1 MPTLQ
6 PVRRAV
12 AEDCNHAGRN
22 VNAAAPSRLYESWPL
37 LEKDRHFDL
46 GVLLSCA
53 VTDAVLPLAVGELG
67 VSHAGCWECDL
78 TDQSLFWSG
87 GVYDIFGLPRGAM
100 VARDQAV
107 GFYAE
112 HSRAAMEGLRS
123 YAIRHRRGF
132 TLDVDIRPA
141 VGDGRRMR
149 LIGMPVC
156 EGGRAVR
163 LHGLK
168 LII

>member
-6 PVRRAV
+6 HVRRLV
-12 AEDCNHAGRN
+12 ATMQ
-22 VNAAAPSRLYESWPL
+22 APARLNESWPL
-37 LEKDRHFDL
+37 LEKDRHFEL
-46 GVLLSCA
+46 GQLLSCA
-53 VTDAVLPLAVGELG
+53 VTDAITPLAVGELG

-100 VARDQAV
+100 VARDEAV

-112 HSRAAMEGLRS
+112 HSRAAMERLRS

-141 VGDGRRMR
+141 VGEGRRMR